1 MVINSNGPILH
12 VFKHVI
18 LPGVLL
24 FFTTLF
30 TQVATAQ
37 SLSREKDVIR
47 DLDSIVTP
55 NGIQQSYQ
63 LELGGHKQWIF
74 ERGKDRENPI
84 ILFVHGG
91 PASPLAPIG
100 WAFQKPLEEFFTVV
114 HYDQRGSGKTFSSND
129 STGLAGTIHIDQ
141 YVSDAIEL
149 SEHLL
154 KKSGKRKLILAGHSW
169 GTIVATKAAL
179 KRPDLFAVY
188 VGIGQV
194 IYTRDNERLSYEF
207 GLKQAK
213 AQNNKKAIAELES
226 IFPYPGD
233 KEITRERIIIARTW
247 PQYYGGLS
255 AYRNGSSQFFRAP
268 SLSPLY
274 NAKDVSAI
282 NNGSLFTLSKVL
294 PEFMKVDLRSV
305 TSFPVPVFMLL
316 GRHDYTTPT
325 LPVEQW
331 LGKVK
336 APVKKAIW
344 FEHSAHL
351 IPIEEPGKLF
361 LTLYNDVRPL
371 ALKTKP

>member
-1 MVINSNGPILH
+1 MKRSEAIYSTPKHLLIFAVLILTCA
-12 VFKHVI
+12 FCDS
-18 LPGVLL
+18 
-24 FFTTLF
+24 
-30 TQVATAQ
+30 AAAQ
-37 SLSREKDVIR
+37 SLGKEKDIIR

-55 NGIQQSYQ
+55 KGLQESYQ
-63 LELGGHKQWIF
+63 LELGRHKQWVF
-74 ERGKDRENPI
+74 ARGKDRDNPI

-100 WAFQKPLEEFFTVV
+100 WAFQRPLEEFFTVI
-114 HYDQRGSGKTFSSND
+114 HYDQRGAGKTFASND
-129 STGLAGTIHIDQ
+129 STGLAGTIHIEQ

-154 KKSGKRKLILAGHSW
+154 KKFGKRKLILVGHSW

-179 KRPDLFAVY
+179 KRPDLFAAY

-194 IYTRDNERLSYEF
+194 IYTRDNERLSYEY
-207 GLKQAK
+207 GLRQAREH
-213 AQNNKKAIAELES
+213 NNKQAIAELES

-233 KEITRERIIIARTW
+233 KPITRERIIIARSW

-255 AYRNGSSQFFRAP
+255 AYRNQSNQFFRTP
-268 SLSPLY
+268 LLSPLY
-274 NAKDVSAI
+274 NSKDVLAI
-282 NNGSLFTLSKVL
+282 NGGSLYTLSRIL
-294 PEFMKVDLRSV
+294 PEFMEVDLRDV
-305 TSFPVPVFMLL
+305 HNFPIPVFMLL

-331 LGKVK
+331 LSKVK
-336 APVKKAIW
+336 APFSKAIW

-351 IPIEEPGKLF
+351 IPIEEPGKLL

-371 ALKTKP
+371 ALKSK